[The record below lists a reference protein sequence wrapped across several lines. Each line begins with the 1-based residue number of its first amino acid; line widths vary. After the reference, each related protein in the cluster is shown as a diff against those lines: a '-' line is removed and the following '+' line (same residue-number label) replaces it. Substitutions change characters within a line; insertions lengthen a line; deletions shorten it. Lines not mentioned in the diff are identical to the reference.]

1 MCWKILQL
9 NPSLN
14 INLTVKAKCKYAKYV
29 LTSGSLWNPTISLK
43 NLNLHQHALQQRWV
57 TCLWMFDWI
66 WLFKYLPSEP
76 AEIIYSE
83 KTFHKVFLV
92 TDFYIHTKSVSN
104 AAIKFYLMIIA
115 NKITKNSLCD
125 AFLALNSRHTKRK
138 NSVKLKLKRRHDK
151 KIC

>member
-1 MCWKILQL
+1 MCWRILQL

-83 KTFHKVFLV
+83 KHS
-92 TDFYIHTKSVSN
+92 TKSSWWLIFIFTQN
-104 AAIKFYLMIIA
+104 QYLMQQLNFILWLLQIKLQKTA
-115 NKITKNSLCD
+115 YVMLFWPWIQDTPRGKI
-125 AFLALNSRHTKRK
+125 
-138 NSVKLKLKRRHDK
+138 V
-151 KIC
+151 